1 MIAQKRE
8 ISAGAYD
15 ISAKAVTA
23 RTPIPTHA
31 TTSGSYAGSLNMA
44 GSSKPGSNT
53 HPDMATRNG
62 PRPRSVVHSRIPRE
76 YAGTIHADH
85 DGLVAISG

>member
-1 MIAQKRE
+1 
-8 ISAGAYD
+8 
-15 ISAKAVTA
+15 
-23 RTPIPTHA
+23 
-31 TTSGSYAGSLNMA
+31 MA